1 MVIQCISYIYIIV
14 MVYNKS
20 KNPVTILTYYVRFSS
35 QFCQWHNLNFKQ
47 LHQSLQVA
55 NLFFLLLKKTK
66 YMQGVLKYI
75 AYWTICTVYIQKF
88 KLSRYLQIHVCLQ
101 ISCLIYTGISYRY
114 NFLSTNYIA
123 SFILANAQSF
133 QMKISVIWFFLGK
146 KTHAHENSLM
156 VSTTIHFSA
165 FAMFH

>member
-1 MVIQCISYIYIIV
+1 

-20 KNPVTILTYYVRFSS
+20 KNPKLQYLHNIMYVSVHSSVNGIILT
-35 QFCQWHNLNFKQ
+35 LNNYIKAYK
-47 LHQSLQVA
+47 LQIY
-55 NLFFLLLKKTK
+55 FFLFLKKNSK
-66 YMQGVLKYI
+66 YMQGIIKYI

-133 QMKISVIWFFLGK
+133 QIKISVMFFWG

>member
-1 MVIQCISYIYIIV
+1 

-20 KNPVTILTYYVRFSS
+20 KNPKLQYLHIMYVSVHSSVNGIILT
-35 QFCQWHNLNFKQ
+35 LNNYIKAYKLQIYFFFFK
-47 LHQSLQVA
+47 
-55 NLFFLLLKKTK
+55 KKQQNICRAYK
-66 YMQGVLKYI
+66 IYCILNYMHSI
-75 AYWTICTVYIQKF
+75 YIQKF

-114 NFLSTNYIA
+114 NFLSTNYIS

-133 QMKISVIWFFLGK
+133 QIKISVMFFLG